1 MGPTRFPRSKR
12 TQWFPHEPHRGRDRW
27 KRRDPPIDLPERWVS
42 LVMTRYAGARAVW
55 LSWLDR
61 YGYAMAGALI
71 VILGMAVTAL
81 GV

>member
-1 MGPTRFPRSKR
+1 
-12 TQWFPHEPHRGRDRW
+12 
-27 KRRDPPIDLPERWVS
+27 
-42 LVMTRYAGARAVW
+42 MTRYAGARAVW